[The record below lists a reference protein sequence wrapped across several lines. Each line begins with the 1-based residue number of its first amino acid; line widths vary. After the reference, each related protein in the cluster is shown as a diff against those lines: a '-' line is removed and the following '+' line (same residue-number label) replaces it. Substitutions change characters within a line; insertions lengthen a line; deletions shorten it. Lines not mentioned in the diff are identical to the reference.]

1 MYIIKSKAIDLP
13 SVGLILLE
21 KSSRAKHI
29 ILSIKPPKKI
39 RVAIPIGTSFSDAE
53 SFVKTKVGW
62 IQNQLSKVS
71 NVIDTRIE
79 LKQIDRNIARPKLE
93 GRIEELAQKYQFT
106 FNKLSI
112 KIQKTSWGSCSLK
125 NKIKLNARLL
135 HLPTE
140 LIDYVILHELVHTR
154 VKNHSKEFWSTL
166 DRFVGDSKFY
176 DKQLRSYKII

>member
-1 MYIIKSKAIDLP
+1 M
-13 SVGLILLE
+13 
-21 KSSRAKHI
+21 

-39 RVAIPIGTSFSDAE
+39 RVAIPIGASFSDAE

-71 NVIDTRIE
+71 NIIDTRIE
-79 LKQIDRNIARPKLE
+79 LKPIDTDKARPKLE
-93 GRIEELAQKYQFT
+93 GRIKELAQKYQFT

-112 KIQKTSWGSCSLK
+112 KNQKTRWGSCSLK
-125 NKIKLNARLL
+125 NNINLNARLL

-140 LIDYVILHELVHTR
+140 LADYVILHELVHTK

-176 DKQLRSYKII
+176 DKQLRNYKII